1 MDKETAEKLADMAN
15 HNAGNTV
22 EKLMEDFK
30 APEDYTKDDFL
41 KGIEP
46 YQYCCLYLE
55 DKFEFERQ
63 KNILSDIAR
72 SRGVKNFVTLLN
84 KYCQQHDIDID
95 ESNVTNFPDQP
106 LTLRCGGYICDF
118 SGVKSDG
125 EIICPHPIMPVMR
138 LINID
143 TGIEKVKIA
152 YSRGKGWR
160 YIIVDRKTIST
171 ANKIVDLSD
180 CGIAVTSESA
190 KALVRYFAKL
200 EQLNPDFVQEMEC
213 VTRLGWIEQ
222 GEELQFSPYV
232 NDITF
237 DGEADYKRHYES
249 VKPHGSFEKWL
260 NLVDTE
266 IRQKSVIARIV
277 FAASL
282 ASVLVKPLGC
292 NCFWLHLWGET
303 ESAKT
308 VMAMVAASIW
318 GNPEIGC
325 YITTFNATCVGMEKT
340 AAFYNNLPYILDEL
354 QIINDK
360 KDLDNLIYMLTEGS
374 GRSRGN
380 KQGGLDA
387 VPKWKNAV
395 ITTGERPIS
404 TARSGG
410 GAVNRVLE
418 VECKEKFF
426 TDPRFVANTVKA
438 NYGIFGK
445 MFIAKLEADGFD
457 EAEKLLSDYQK
468 RLVDDHN
475 IMQKQAQSAALILT
489 ADTLI
494 TRLLGDDRALTC
506 EEIAEFLKT
515 KDDVSVNPRAYE
527 YVCEFVAANQAR
539 FTYDPERPGE
549 IWGSF
554 NGDSVYI
561 IKNKFNQICDEGG
574 YNPQALI
581 SYLADK
587 RLIERQSGKNTV
599 IKRIGGVLTRCIHI
613 TLMAEAGEN
622 EEDYGF

>member
-1 MDKETAEKLADMAN
+1 M
-15 HNAGNTV
+15 HSQGSAGNTV
-22 EKLMEDFK
+22 EKLITDFK

-41 KGIEP
+41 KGTEP
-46 YQYCCLYLE
+46 FQYCCLFIE
-55 DKFEFERQ
+55 DKFEFEQQ
-63 KNILSDIAR
+63 KNILTDIAKKC
-72 SRGVKNFVTLLN
+72 GVKNFPTLLN
-84 KYCQQHDIDID
+84 RYCQRSGYEIED
-95 ESNVTNFPDQP
+95 SNVTNFPEQP
-106 LTLRCGGYICDF
+106 LALRCGGYICDF

-138 LINID
+138 LVNID
-143 TGIEKVKIA
+143 TGIEKIKIA

-160 YIIVDRKTIST
+160 YIIADRKTVST
-171 ANKIVDLSD
+171 ANKIVDLADS
-180 CGIAVTSESA
+180 GIAVTSESA
-190 KALVRYFAKL
+190 KSLVRYFAKL
-200 EQLNPDFVQEMEC
+200 EQLNPELIPETEC

-232 NDITF
+232 SDITF
-237 DGEADYKRHYES
+237 DGNADYKKQYES
-249 VKPHGSFEKWL
+249 VKCCGKFDKWL
-260 NLVDTE
+260 TLVSSE
-266 IRQKSVIARIV
+266 IRQNNVIARVV

-308 VMAMVAASIW
+308 VLTMVSASVW
-318 GNPEIGC
+318 GNPEIGDF
-325 YITTFNATCVGMEKT
+325 ITTFNATVVGMEKT
-340 AAFYNNLPYILDEL
+340 AAFYNNMPYILDEL

-380 KQGGLDA
+380 KLGGLDA

-404 TARSGG
+404 TAKSGG
-410 GAVNRVLE
+410 GAINRVIE
-418 VECKEKFF
+418 IECKSKFF
-426 TDPRFVANTVKA
+426 DDPRAVANTVKA
-438 NYGIFGK
+438 NYGFFGK
-445 MFIAKLEADGFD
+445 AFIGKLQQEGF
-457 EAEKLLSDYQK
+457 ERAEKLLSEYHK
-468 RLVDDHN
+468 KLTSEYN

-489 ADTLI
+489 ADTLL
-494 TRLLGDDRALTC
+494 TELLGDNRALTC

-527 YVCEFVAANQAR
+527 YVCEFIAANQAR

-549 IWGSF
+549 VWGSI
-554 NGDSVYI
+554 NADSVYI

-587 RLIERQSGKNTV
+587 KLIERQCGKNTV
-599 IKRIGGVLTRCIHI
+599 SKRIGGITTRCIHM
-613 TLMAEAGEN
+613 TLFTDTDSTED
-622 EEDYGF
+622 DYGF